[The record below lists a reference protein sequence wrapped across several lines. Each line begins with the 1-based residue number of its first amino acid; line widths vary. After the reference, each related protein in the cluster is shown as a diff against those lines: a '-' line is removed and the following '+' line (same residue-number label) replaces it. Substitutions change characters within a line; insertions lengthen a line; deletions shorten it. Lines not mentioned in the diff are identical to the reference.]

1 MEPIFKMISS
11 TKKEVELLKEQLSE
25 ISDKLPEL
33 GRIQREATKK
43 IDETSELAT
52 KHSEHF
58 LELEQSLRQVL

>member
-25 ISDKLPEL
+25 VSDKLPEL

-52 KHSEHF
+52 KHS
-58 LELEQSLRQVL
+58 